1 MPQDEN
7 IKNLN
12 IILGAMSKDHLGK
25 ADAFKVFKK
34 MLEMVKMIQDR
45 NTKEIASIKQAL
57 ETFNNNLKENTG
69 NDIKG
74 LKSEVNRLVIEKLNN
89 IDILHKGKVNELD
102 DKMANIRDGKDADEK
117 MILTKV
123 LGKIKIPKIDELKK
137 DLPKMSLEIRDAI
150 ELLDGEERFDIGA
163 IRGLRSILR
172 RLEEKPLGGKSGG
185 GFSYI
190 AMSRHIIDLYTP
202 TGDINSVNKEFVLT
216 RTPNPTSSLKVFL
229 QGQLQDLTTCYTLD
243 NKTITFVDAPI
254 TGNTVKCEHRI

>member
-1 MPQDEN
+1 M
-7 IKNLN
+7 
-12 IILGAMSKDHLGK
+12 K
-25 ADAFKVFKK
+25 AKYD
-34 MLEMVKMIQDR
+34 
-45 NTKEIASIKQAL
+45 KEISNLEETNNNLSRKVKEEYGASFNKLKTASSEETKTVIKSLEERLASIK
-57 ETFNNNLKENTG
+57 
-69 NDIKG
+69 D
-74 LKSEVNRLVIEKLNN
+74 
-89 IDILHKGKVNELD
+89 GKD
-102 DKMANIRDGKDADEK
+102 GANGKDADDK
-117 MILTKV
+117 IILKR
-123 LGKIKIPKIDELKK
+123 LIGQIKIPKIEELKK
-137 DLPKMSLEIRDAI
+137 DLPKMSTEIRDAI
-150 ELLDGEERFDIGA
+150 ELLSGEERFDIGA

-172 RLEEKPLGGKSGG
+172 RLEDRPLGVKGGG